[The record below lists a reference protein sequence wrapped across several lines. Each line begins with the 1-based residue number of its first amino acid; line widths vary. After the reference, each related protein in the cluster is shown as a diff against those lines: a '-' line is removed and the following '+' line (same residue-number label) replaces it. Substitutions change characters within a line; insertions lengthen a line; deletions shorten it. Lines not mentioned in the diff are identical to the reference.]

1 MLRFMRTDGQMFSG
15 RFTIAIASLLFLSQL
30 QCMFQCAAEG
40 CPSAP
45 TSKTS
50 NVPPCHRHQ
59 SDSGTQKSAPCE
71 HQIVAS
77 AAILPDAPQVDG
89 IAASPATFSLN
100 FTLQDFGNTRVQR
113 AAGPPDENGTLSV
126 ILRI

>member
-1 MLRFMRTDGQMFSG
+1 MFSG
-15 RFTIAIASLLFLSQL
+15 RFTIAIASLLFLSHL

-45 TSKTS
+45 TSNTQ

-59 SDSGTQKSAPCE
+59 SESGTQKSAPCE
-71 HQIVAS
+71 RQIVAS
-77 AAILPDAPQVDG
+77 AAILPNAPQLGG

-100 FTLQDFGNTRVQR
+100 FTSQDFGNTRVRR
-113 AAGPPDENGTLSV
+113 AVGLPDENGPLSV

>member
-1 MLRFMRTDGQMFSG
+1 MFSG
-15 RFTIAIASLLFLSQL
+15 RITVIVASLLFLSQL

-40 CPSAP
+40 CPS
-45 TSKTS
+45 TLISNTQ

-59 SDSGTQKSAPCE
+59 SDSGTQKSTPCE

-77 AAILPDAPQVDG
+77 AAILPDAPQVCG
-89 IAASPATFSLN
+89 TTFSPATFSLN
-100 FTLQDFGNTRVQR
+100 VTWQDFGNSRVHR
-113 AAGPPDENGTLSV
+113 AAGLPDENGPLFV